1 MSAVIQ
7 TTTPFVIEEVLIT
20 ALTVLEAEPM
30 LITLQNLHQ
39 YKHRGGIQ
47 VGDIVLNRT
56 DYYGPQHFRKVG
68 SLYQLRHDSSEMS
81 GRVVS
86 QVMTKQYKRVTQF
99 LREVEQ
105 QYQSAYVQYQ
115 AHLEEQERQR
125 LEAERKARVEATRL
139 RVIEKAKAQGYS
151 VKEVT
156 KDGKIQLVLR
166 RSIS

>member
-7 TTTPFVIEEVLIT
+7 TTTPFVIEDVLISALT
-20 ALTVLEAEPM
+20 ALEANPIV
-30 LITLQNLHQ
+30 ITSENLQK

-68 SLYQLRHDSSEMS
+68 SQYQLRHDSSEMS
-81 GRVVS
+81 GRVLS
-86 QVMTKQYKRVTQF
+86 QVMTKPYKKVSNF
-99 LREVEQ
+99 LRDVDQ

-115 AHLEEQERQR
+115 LHLEELERQR
-125 LEAERKARVEATRL
+125 LESERQARVEATRK
-139 RVIEKAKAQGYS
+139 RVIEKAKSQGYS

-156 KDGKIQLVLR
+156 KNGKIQLVLR
-166 RSIS
+166 RSI